1 MFRRCGLCLVLV
13 LLLAPTVARAAD
25 DGGAPEQLLPAG
37 TQIYV
42 RWDGLEAHRAAF
54 DKTALGK
61 MLKGD
66 MGKFLSSVY
75 TQVEETLGSNLTVG
89 ELLQGVPP
97 DQLKKMVA
105 DAAEAPKALTLLGDH
120 GLLLGLEVGGNVG
133 RPEAY
138 ATLIIPDAGSKPEP
152 IFGTLRLAATL
163 AKQQIKTEKIKDATV
178 HSLSEG
184 PVTAAWWVDGK
195 HIVLSAGIG
204 SAEDLVQRAHGDDKR
219 LTDNPLFKKIKDF
232 KEFETA
238 VRGFVDLA
246 ALVKLGGSVTPD
258 VDSILDE
265 LGLKQ
270 LKSATIYSGFED
282 EAERGVF
289 ELELTDGPRKGLLN
303 LTSGKPFTLKDV
315 PPLPRDVLTW
325 TMQNFDAK
333 LLYDE
338 GRQVTEKILKIV
350 NPELLPKVEEILKKL
365 DTDLG
370 VDVRKDLL
378 GSLGDRVVT
387 YASPAEGFLTLGTT
401 VLFQVKDAQ
410 KLEGALQDAIKGAA
424 KLAGLDVTIKKRTYH
439 GVVTHEV
446 HLRQQGFIYVPTY
459 AIHDGWLAVA
469 YYPQPVQGF
478 ILRSKK
484 VVQAWKP
491 GPQAQLG
498 FSKLPQEFVSVYYS
512 DPRPALDFV
521 LSLAP
526 LVGGVVE
533 SFLPDSRFDVG
544 LIPNAHEVTRHL
556 FPNVSVGTVK
566 GNVIRLDTRAS
577 LALPF

>member
-1 MFRRCGLCLVLV
+1 MLRRYGLCLVLV
-13 LLLAPTVARAAD
+13 LLLAPTAVRAAED
-25 DGGAPEQLLPAG
+25 GAPERLLPAG
-37 TQIYV
+37 TQIFV
-42 RWDGLEAHRAAF
+42 RWDGIEPHRAAF

-75 TQVEETLGSNLTVG
+75 SQVQETLGSNLTVG

-105 DAAEAPKALTLLGDH
+105 DAQEAPKMLTLLGEH
-120 GLLLGLEVGGNVG
+120 GFLVGLEVGGNIG
-133 RPEAY
+133 MPEAY
-138 ATLIIPDAGSKPEP
+138 ATLVIPDAGAKPEP
-152 IFGTLRLAATL
+152 VLGTLRLAAAL
-163 AKQQIKTEKIKDATV
+163 AKEEIKTQKINDLTV
-178 HSLSEG
+178 HSLSTG
-184 PVTAAWWVDGK
+184 PVTGAWWVDGK

-204 SAEDLVQRAHGDDKR
+204 SAEDLVKRAHGEDKR
-219 LTDNPLFKKIKDF
+219 LTDNPLYKKLKDF

-238 VRGFVDLA
+238 VRGYVDLA
-246 ALVKLGGSVTPD
+246 ALVKLGGSVNKD

-270 LKSATIYSGFED
+270 LKSAAIYSGFED

-315 PPLPRDVLTW
+315 PPLPRDVLNW
-325 TMQNFDAK
+325 SMSDFDPK

-350 NPELLPKVEEILKKL
+350 APDQLERVEDLFKKL

-370 VDVRKDLL
+370 VDLRKDLL
-378 GSLGDRVVT
+378 GALGNRLAT
-387 YASPAEGFLTLGTT
+387 YTSPAEGFLTLGQT
-401 VLFQVKDAQ
+401 VLIEVKDEK
-410 KLEGALQDAIKGAA
+410 KLEDALKQAIKGAA
-424 KLAGLDVTIKKRTYH
+424 KLAGVDVTIKNRTYH
-439 GVVTHEV
+439 GVALHEV
-446 HLRQQGFIYVPTY
+446 HVRQQGFIYVPTY
-459 AIHDGWLAVA
+459 TIHDGWLAVA
-469 YYPQPVQGF
+469 YYPQPVQGY

-484 VVQAWKP
+484 VVGSWKP
-491 GPQAQLG
+491 GPQAQMG
-498 FSKLPQEFVSVYYS
+498 FTKLPQEFVSVYYS
-512 DPRPALDFV
+512 DPRPTLDFL

-556 FPNVSVGTVK
+556 FPNITVGTVK

-577 LALPF
+577 LAMPF

>member
-1 MFRRCGLCLVLV
+1 MLRRYGLCLVLV
-13 LLLAPTVARAAD
+13 LLAPTAVRAAEGD
-25 DGGAPEQLLPAG
+25 PERLLPAG
-37 TQIYV
+37 TQIFV
-42 RWDGLEAHRAAF
+42 RWDGIEPHRDAF

-61 MLKGD
+61 MMKGD

-75 TQVEETLGSNLTVG
+75 SQVQETLGSNLTVG

-105 DAAEAPKALTLLGDH
+105 DAQEAPKMLTMLGEH
-120 GLLLGLEVGGNVG
+120 GFLIGLEVGGNIG
-133 RPEAY
+133 QPEAY
-138 ATLIIPDAGSKPEP
+138 ATLVIPDAGAKPEP
-152 IFGTLRLAATL
+152 VFGTLRLVAAL
-163 AKQQIKTEKIKDATV
+163 AKEEVKSKKINDTTV
-178 HSLSEG
+178 YSLSTG

-195 HIVLSAGIG
+195 HIVLSAGI
-204 SAEDLVQRAHGDDKR
+204 ATPEDLVKRAHGDDKR
-219 LTDNPLFKKIKDF
+219 LPDNPLFKKLKDF

-238 VRGFVDLA
+238 ARAYVDLA
-246 ALVKLGGSVTPD
+246 ALVKLGGSVNKD

-270 LKSATIYSGFED
+270 LKSALIYSGFED

-315 PPLPRDVLTW
+315 PPLPRDVLNW
-325 TMQNFDAK
+325 SMSDFDPK

-350 NPELLPKVEEILKKL
+350 APDQLPRVEDLLKKL

-370 VDVRKDLL
+370 VDLRKDLL
-378 GSLGDRVVT
+378 GALGNRLAT
-387 YASPAEGFLTLGTT
+387 YTSPAEGFLTLGQT
-401 VLFQVKDAQ
+401 VLIEVKDEK
-410 KLEGALQDAIKGAA
+410 KLEDALKQAIKGAA
-424 KLAGLDVTIKKRTYH
+424 KLAGVDVTIKNRTYH
-439 GVVTHEV
+439 GVALHEV
-446 HLRQQGFIYVPTY
+446 HVRQQGFIYVPTY
-459 AIHDGWLAVA
+459 TIHDGWLAVA

-484 VVQAWKP
+484 VVGSWKP
-491 GPQAQLG
+491 GPQAQMG
-498 FSKLPQEFVSVYYS
+498 FTKLPQEFVSVYYS
-512 DPRPALDFV
+512 DPRPTLNFV

-556 FPNVSVGTVK
+556 FPNITVGTVK